1 MSCRTS
7 DSLDHVLFLC
17 VIQDFSCMFRVTGP
31 GTNQHMAPK
40 KCFSPEV
47 PDHVEPASSSA
58 DVKAAGSH
66 GLKRP
71 EGSPDN
77 KIYISV

>member
-1 MSCRTS
+1 M
-7 DSLDHVLFLC
+7 HVPR
-17 VIQDFSCMFRVTGP
+17 DWAW
-31 GTNQHMAPK
+31 NQSAHGAK

-47 PDHVEPASSSA
+47 LDHVEPASSSA

-71 EGSPDN
+71 EGSPDD
-77 KIYISV
+77 KIHVNV

>member
-1 MSCRTS
+1 
-7 DSLDHVLFLC
+7 
-17 VIQDFSCMFRVTGP
+17 
-31 GTNQHMAPK
+31 MAPK